1 LFCSINEAESK
12 RRAVADKNSAT
23 MIALQKKLHAG
34 GDTASILT
42 QDRRSFHFCAS
53 RHLEEGLCLSHALVH

>member
-1 LFCSINEAESK
+1 
-12 RRAVADKNSAT
+12 VADKNSAT